1 MHYINDI
8 ERGVVW
14 EEVLIMLPEHV
25 SVILLSATVANVTD
39 FAEWVGNTK
48 RKQVYVVKTPRRP
61 VPLEHHL
68 YTGNSDKTS
77 KELFKIIAAND
88 KNFKVSEFEKAKV
101 GDILSFRTFPV

>member
-1 MHYINDI
+1 
-8 ERGVVW
+8 
-14 EEVLIMLPEHV
+14 MLPEHV

-48 RKQVYVVKTPRRP
+48 RKHVYVVKTPRRP

-77 KELFKIIAAND
+77 KELFKIISAND
-88 KNFKVSEFEKAKV
+88 KNFKTVEYEKAKV
-101 GDILSFRTFPV
+101 CVRGSKYLILFYDQLIQISEHSRL

>member
-1 MHYINDI
+1 
-8 ERGVVW
+8 
-14 EEVLIMLPEHV
+14 MLPEHV

-48 RKQVYVVKTPRRP
+48 RKNVYVVKTPRRP

-77 KELFKIIAAND
+77 KELFKIISADD
-88 KNFKVSEFEKAKV
+88 KNFKNTEYEKAKV
-101 GDILSFRTFPV
+101 IIKY